1 MERKEP
7 PAMSPSRILVAD
19 DDSTIRRFIV
29 TLLSDRGYEIL
40 EAADGE
46 QAYKVAEHAK
56 PDLMLLDLIM
66 PFRDGFDVLQDLKRG
81 PETSAIP
88 VIIMSVKDREEE
100 IVKGL
105 SMGAD
110 DYVVK
115 PFNSLELVA
124 RVRKVLERESRQA
137 E

>member
-1 MERKEP
+1 MNAP
-7 PAMSPSRILVAD
+7 RILVAD
-19 DDSTIRRFIV
+19 DDNTIRRFIV
-29 TLLSDRGYEIL
+29 TLLSDRGYEIH

-46 QAYKVAEHAK
+46 QAFKTAERVK

-66 PFRDGFDVLQDLKRG
+66 PFRDGFDVLQDLKHA
-81 PETSAIP
+81 PETQEIP
-88 VIIMSVKDREEE
+88 VIIMSVKDREDE
-100 IVKGL
+100 IVKGF
-105 SMGAD
+105 SMGAE

-124 RVRKVLERESRQA
+124 RVKKILDRGSRRA

>member
-1 MERKEP
+1 
-7 PAMSPSRILVAD
+7 MSTPRILVAD

-29 TLLSDRGYEIL
+29 TLLADRGYEIH

-46 QAYKVAEHAK
+46 QAFKAAERVK

-66 PFRDGFDVLQDLKRG
+66 PFRDGFDVLQDLKHD
-81 PETSAIP
+81 PETQRIP
-88 VIIMSVKDREEE
+88 IIIMSVKDREEE

-105 SMGAD
+105 TLGAE

-115 PFNSLELVA
+115 PFHSLELVA
-124 RVRKVLERESRQA
+124 RVKKILDRESRQP

>member
-1 MERKEP
+1 
-7 PAMSPSRILVAD
+7 MSHPRILVAD

-29 TLLSDRGYEIL
+29 TLLADRGYEIH
-40 EAADGE
+40 EAVDGE
-46 QAYKVAEHAK
+46 QAFKVAESVK

-66 PFRDGFDVLQDLKRG
+66 PYRDGFDVLYDLKHDPG
-81 PETSAIP
+81 TSEIP
-88 VIIMSVKDREEE
+88 IIIMSVKDREEE

-105 SMGAD
+105 NMGAE

-124 RVRKVLERESRQA
+124 RVRKILERENRRA
-137 E
+137 G